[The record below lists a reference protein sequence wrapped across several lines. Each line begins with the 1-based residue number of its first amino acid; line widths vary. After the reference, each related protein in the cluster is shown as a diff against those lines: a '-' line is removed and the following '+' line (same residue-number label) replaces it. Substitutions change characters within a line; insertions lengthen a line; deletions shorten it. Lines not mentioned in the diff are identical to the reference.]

1 MPYRQYQRVFQCYLN
16 YNLTPLANGADVSMP
31 LMISIIPSRFL
42 HSRRCNLF
50 SNSSSRSAS
59 SFRSES
65 VNWEYFSFS
74 HFACRAQSPVILNFS
89 VTFVFV
95 LIIFA
100 LLVFVCCD
108 FIAFLLAG
116 ESIFNSGYRSAQPSA
131 LPGSLRNGK
140 SKMSLATT
148 SRMPISNRI

>member
-1 MPYRQYQRVFQCYLN
+1 MPYRQHQRVFQCYLN

-95 LIIFA
+95 LIIFCVVGFR
-100 LLVFVCCD
+100 LLRFHR
-108 FIAFLLAG
+108 FL
-116 ESIFNSGYRSAQPSA
+116 SGRRKHIPWWVPNP
-131 LPGSLRNGK
+131 LSLRHFLVPCGTGR
-140 SKMSLATT
+140 A
-148 SRMPISNRI
+148 R